1 MDKELRVLIV
11 EDSAVDAELITR
23 EFNKEGLVHTSK
35 LVKSKDEFLKAL
47 GEFTPDIILCDYKM
61 PGFGAPEAL
70 EIIKQSSAK
79 TPFVVV
85 SGAIGE
91 DVAVEMM
98 RSGAVDYVMKNKI
111 FKLAPAVKRALK
123 EKEERA
129 ERKELEEE
137 ARKYLEELKAAY
149 SKLKEVQAQ
158 VVQSAKLA
166 SMGQLA
172 GGMAHEINN
181 PLTGV
186 INNVQL
192 IKMEAANK
200 ESFNLKEFKGLLDV
214 VEESAARCKRITQS
228 ILDFSHASNGIF
240 GPLSLNE
247 IVEKVT
253 ILIAYELKL
262 QNILIQKDLQLDLP
276 LISGDSQ
283 LLQQVIFNFISN
295 AKWAIQKKS
304 AKEGGTITIKTQYEA
319 EKKGV
324 CISISDSGV
333 GVSRENLKNIFESFF
348 STKEVGEG
356 TGLGLTLAQDIVHK
370 HGGHIEVESQLG
382 EGATFKVSF
391 PSAI

>member
-1 MDKELRVLIV
+1 
-11 EDSAVDAELITR
+11 
-23 EFNKEGLVHTSK
+23 
-35 LVKSKDEFLKAL
+35 
-47 GEFTPDIILCDYKM
+47 M